1 MLWITAGL
9 TAIAV
14 LVALPALVIAI
25 QVGVAAL
32 PIARSARHLHPRR
45 SAPDQPMRAAV
56 AVLVPAHNE
65 ASGIRNAIESISA
78 QTSPGD
84 RVVVIADNCSDQ
96 TAQIASDCGTEVV
109 ERRNVAQR
117 GKGFALRAGLAHLG
131 SGRPPEYVVV
141 VDADCRLQPGCL
153 DALVA
158 HAASTGRP
166 AQGCYLMTAPDPPRA
181 LDVVSALAVLVKN
194 RVRPLGM
201 ARFGFPCL
209 ITGSGCAFPWAA
221 LQEHSFDG
229 GNIVEDMQL
238 AIDLALAGS
247 PPSYCDDAVL
257 FAALPDQPAAFVSQR
272 RRWEHGHLRTLATQ
286 VPRLG
291 LAFSRTGR
299 IELAAMLID
308 VAIPPLS
315 LVVAINLALAIAG
328 LAAVGLGAG
337 WVSAAISGAALGL
350 LAGAV
355 GLAWWRFAQDWM
367 PFRFLLSVP
376 LYVLAKLPL
385 YASFLFRRE
394 STWVRTA
401 RGSQATSDRASFAN
415 AEAAENPVEDVVG
428 VNRPEH
434 AAKVL

>member
-14 LVALPALVIAI
+14 LVALPALVIAV
-25 QVGVAAL
+25 QVVVAAL
-32 PIARSARHLHPRR
+32 PIARAGRLPHADRT
-45 SAPDQPMRAAV
+45 APDRAARPAL

-65 ASGIRNAIESISA
+65 AIGIRGTIGSISA
-78 QTSPGD
+78 QTLPGD
-84 RVVVIADNCSDQ
+84 RVVVIADNCTDA
-96 TAQIASDCGTEVV
+96 TAQIARDCGAEVV
-109 ERRNVAQR
+109 ERSDLTLR

-131 SGRPPEYVVV
+131 AGRSPEFVVV

-153 DALVA
+153 EALAA
-158 HAASTGRP
+158 HAAATARP
-166 AQGCYLMTAPDPPRA
+166 AQGCYLMTAPAAPQA
-181 LDVVSALAVLVKN
+181 VDVVSALAVLVKN
-194 RVRPLGM
+194 RVRPLAM
-201 ARFGFPCL
+201 SRFGFPCL

-221 LQEHSFDG
+221 LEAHSFDG

-257 FAALPDQPAAFVSQR
+257 FAALPDRPAAFVSQR
-272 RRWEHGHLRTLATQ
+272 RRWEHGHLQTLATQ

-291 LAFSRTGR
+291 LAFLRTGR

-308 VAIPPLS
+308 LAVPPLS
-315 LVVAINLALAIAG
+315 LVAALNLMLAIAG
-328 LAAVGLGAG
+328 LVAIGLGTG
-337 WVSAAISGAALGL
+337 WAPATISGAALGL

-355 GLAWWRFAQDWM
+355 GLAWWRFARDCM

-385 YASFLFRRE
+385 YASFVFRRE

-401 RGSQATSDRASFAN
+401 RSSQATSDRDLFAN